1 MNTSFYLENFQ
12 KIVAQLDSKLL
23 DEKSIEV
30 SVGIYLDS
38 VFIKLYKK
46 SWASNP
52 QEALIAESR
61 IFFSFWVNDSTL
73 EKQKIMYNI
82 HALKLRKLKGYSI
95 QSRKF
100 AEFFRENFKDYEQK
114 WQNISVNHGPL
125 TLMEGWIKLDLEN
138 FQEEVLK
145 LVSSFLEIEHL
156 IDDTLNQF
164 KLAMQQ

>member
-1 MNTSFYLENFQ
+1 MDILFYLESFQ
-12 KIVAQLDSKLL
+12 KIIDQLDSKLL
-23 DEKSIEV
+23 GKKSIEV
-30 SVGIYLDS
+30 SIGIYLDS

-52 QEALIAESR
+52 QEALTAESR
-61 IFFSFWVNDSTL
+61 IFFSVWLNDSTL
-73 EKQKIMYNI
+73 EKHKIMYNI

-100 AEFFRENFKDYEQK
+100 AEVFRESFKDYEQK
-114 WQNISVNHGPL
+114 WQNVSVNHGPL

-145 LVSSFLEIEHL
+145 LVSNFLEIEYL
-156 IDDTLNQF
+156 IDHTLNQF
-164 KLAMQQ
+164 KLAMQK

>member
-1 MNTSFYLENFQ
+1 MDTSFYLENFQ
-12 KIVAQLDSKLL
+12 KIVDQLDSKLL
-23 DEKSIEV
+23 DKKSIEV

-52 QEALIAESR
+52 QEALTAESR
-61 IFFSFWVNDSTL
+61 IFFSVWVNDSTL

-100 AEFFRENFKDYEQK
+100 AEVFRENFKDYEQK
-114 WQNISVNHGPL
+114 WQNMSVNHGPL

-145 LVSSFLEIEHL
+145 LVSNFLEIEYL
-156 IDDTLNQF
+156 IDHTLNQF
-164 KLAMQQ
+164 KLAMQK

>member
-1 MNTSFYLENFQ
+1 MDTSFYLENFQ
-12 KIVAQLDSKLL
+12 KIVDQLDSKLL
-23 DEKSIEV
+23 GKKSIEV

-52 QEALIAESR
+52 QEALTAESR
-61 IFFSFWVNDSTL
+61 IFFSVWVNDSTL

-100 AEFFRENFKDYEQK
+100 AEVFRENFKDYEQK
-114 WQNISVNHGPL
+114 WQNMSVNHGPL

-145 LVSSFLEIEHL
+145 LVSNFLEIEYL
-156 IDDTLNQF
+156 IDHTLNQF
-164 KLAMQQ
+164 KLAMQK